1 MRLAKKFPFS
11 AVSTLLLQTG
21 PNQGTGIAA
30 SLLETRRESV
40 PLPFEALR
48 GHLYPWACGLF
59 LCLQRVSFQ
68 SLLLLSHHFFFL
80 ILALAVS
87 LLKGIAIMLGP
98 LE

>member
-48 GHLYPWACGLF
+48 GHLYPWACSLF
-59 LCLQRVSFQ
+59 LCLQRGIIPVSTSAVS
-68 SLLLLSHHFFFL
+68 SLFFL